1 MAMRA
6 LIPREGSAPVRDRL
20 LMTLFIAALV
30 HGMVILGLTFAG
42 GGSHDSRAGGLDVL
56 LTSDELPT
64 ATRNDTAAYL
74 AQRTQLGSGNTSAP
88 VVAHNE
94 AAAASPPLHGGIEQG
109 TSLTSSAPAASRAD
123 DPVLTTTAQ
132 RTDFRYFSADQG
144 AAGASREQPLAAD
157 TAAASRPAQ
166 SDMGAV
172 QLRGAPRTQLWITP
186 DTRESII
193 APYLD
198 SWRRRVERI
207 GTLNY
212 PTAAQR
218 SGVQASPV
226 LEVAIEADGRLAKAE
241 IMTSSGYADLDAAA
255 LAILKLAS
263 PFDPF
268 PPDLAARYHTL
279 RFAYEW
285 QFTGGRVS
293 QGAVTAVP

>member
-1 MAMRA
+1 MRA

-20 LMTLFIAALV
+20 LMTLFLAALI

-42 GGSHDSRAGGLDVL
+42 SGGGPDSSARGLDVL
-56 LTSDELPT
+56 LASDELPT
-64 ATRNDTAAYL
+64 AQRNDSAAYL

-88 VVAHNE
+88 VVAHNQATAAAPPPSPADASGAGVTR
-94 AAAASPPLHGGIEQG
+94 AAAAAE
-109 TSLTSSAPAASRAD
+109 RAD
-123 DPVLTTTAQ
+123 DPVLTTTAA
-132 RTDFRYFSADQG
+132 RTDIRYFVTQ
-144 AAGASREQPLAAD
+144 EQPLTADAGAARPP
-157 TAAASRPAQ
+157 ASD
-166 SDMGAV
+166 SGEV
-172 QLRGAPRTQLWITP
+172 QLRGVQRQELWITP

-198 SWRRRVERI
+198 NWRRRVERV

-218 SGVQASPV
+218 AGVQASPV
-226 LEVAIEADGRLAKAE
+226 LEVAIQADGRLAKAE
-241 IMTSSGYADLDAAA
+241 IMTSSGYPELDAAA

-285 QFTGGRVS
+285 QFTGSRVA

>member
-1 MAMRA
+1 
-6 LIPREGSAPVRDRL
+6 
-20 LMTLFIAALV
+20 MTIFLAALV
-30 HGMVILGLTFAG
+30 HGMLILGLTFAG
-42 GGSHDSRAGGLDVL
+42 SGGRDSNARGMDVL
-56 LTSDELPT
+56 LASDELPT
-64 ATRNDTAAYL
+64 ADRNDSAAYL
-74 AQRTQLGSGNTSAP
+74 AQRTQLGSGNTSGPAI
-88 VVAHNE
+88 AHNQAAE
-94 AAAASPPLHGGIEQG
+94 APAPTQAGAAQGTALNHAAAAA
-109 TSLTSSAPAASRAD
+109 TRAD
-123 DPVLTTTAQ
+123 DPVLTTTAV
-132 RTDFRYFSADQG
+132 RTDIRYFTAP
-144 AAGASREQPLAAD
+144 ELPLAAD
-157 TAAASRPAQ
+157 APAAQPVP
-166 SDMGAV
+166 SDTGAV
-172 QLRGAPRTQLWITP
+172 QLRGPQRQELWITP

-226 LEVAIEADGRLAKAE
+226 LEVAIQADGRLAKAE
-241 IMTSSGYADLDAAA
+241 IMTSSGYPDLDAAA

-268 PPDLAARYHTL
+268 PPDLAQRYHTL

-285 QFTGGRVS
+285 QFTGGRVA

>member
-42 GGSHDSRAGGLDVL
+42 GGGHDSSAGGLDVL

-94 AAAASPPLHGGIEQG
+94 TAVASPPPHAGIAEG

-123 DPVLTTTAQ
+123 DPVLTTMAQ
-132 RTDFRYFSADQG
+132 RIDIRYFSAVQG
-144 AAGASREQPLAAD
+144 DAGASHEQPLAAD
-157 TAAASRPAQ
+157 TAAPPRPAQ
-166 SDMGAV
+166 SDMGEV
-172 QLRGAPRTQLWITP
+172 QLRGAQRAQLLITP

-218 SGVQASPV
+218 AGIQASPV
-226 LEVAIEADGRLAKAE
+226 LQVAIAADGHLAKAE
-241 IMTSSGYADLDAAA
+241 ILTSSGYADLDAAA

-268 PPDLAARYHTL
+268 PPDLAARYRTL
-279 RFAYEW
+279 EFAYEW
-285 QFTGGRVS
+285 QFTGGRIAAGPV
-293 QGAVTAVP
+293 AAVP

>member
-1 MAMRA
+1 MQA
-6 LIPREGSAPVRDRL
+6 LTPREGSAPVRDRL

-30 HGMVILGLTFAG
+30 HGMLILGLTFAG
-42 GGSHDSRAGGLDVL
+42 SGSGDSGARGIDVL
-56 LTSDELPT
+56 LASDELPT
-64 ATRNDTAAYL
+64 AQRNDSAAYL

-88 VVAHNE
+88 TVAHNQATDAGPPAHAGE
-94 AAAASPPLHGGIEQG
+94 APGASL
-109 TSLTSSAPAASRAD
+109 SSAPAAATQAD
-123 DPVLTTTAQ
+123 EPVLTTTTA
-132 RTDFRYFSADQG
+132 RTDIRYISTH
-144 AAGASREQPLAAD
+144 EQPLAAD
-157 TAAASRPAQ
+157 AAAARPPD
-166 SDMGAV
+166 SDPGAV
-172 QLRGAPRTQLWITP
+172 QLRGVQRQELWITP
-186 DTRESII
+186 DARESII

-218 SGVQASPV
+218 AGVQASPV
-226 LEVAIEADGRLAKAE
+226 LEVAIQADGRLAKAE
-241 IMTSSGYADLDAAA
+241 IMTSSGYPDLDAAA

-285 QFTGGRVS
+285 QFTGGRVA

>member
-1 MAMRA
+1 MRA

-20 LMTLFIAALV
+20 LMTLFIAALI
-30 HGMVILGLTFAG
+30 HGMLILGLTFAG
-42 GGSHDSRAGGLDVL
+42 GGSADGPARGLDVL

-94 AAAASPPLHGGIEQG
+94 AAAAAPPVHTGVAQG
-109 TSLTSSAPAASRAD
+109 TSLASSAPAASRAD
-123 DPVLTTTAQ
+123 DPVVTTVAQ
-132 RTDFRYFSADQG
+132 RTDIRYFSAVQG
-144 AAGASREQPLAAD
+144 EAGTSQEQPLAAD
-157 TAAASRPAQ
+157 VAAPPRPAE
-166 SDMGAV
+166 SDTGAV
-172 QLRGAPRTQLWITP
+172 QLRGTSRAQLLISP
-186 DTRESII
+186 DTRESIV

-198 SWRRRVERI
+198 GWRRRVERI

-218 SGVQASPV
+218 AGVAASPV
-226 LEVAIEADGRLAKAE
+226 LEVAIAADGQLAKAE
-241 IMTSSGYADLDAAA
+241 ILTSSGYPDLDAAA

-268 PPDLAARYHTL
+268 PPDLAARYRTL
-279 RFAYEW
+279 EFAYEW
-285 QFTGGRVS
+285 QFTGGRVAP
-293 QGAVTAVP
+293 GPVAAVP

>member
-30 HGMVILGLTFAG
+30 HGMVILGLTFSA
-42 GGSHDSRAGGLDVL
+42 GGSHDSTARGLDVL

-64 ATRNDTAAYL
+64 ADRNDNAAYL

-94 AAAASPPLHGGIEQG
+94 AAAASPPPHTGIAQG

-123 DPVLTTTAQ
+123 DPVVTTVAQ
-132 RTDFRYFSADQG
+132 RTDIRYFAAVQGEAGSAQ
-144 AAGASREQPLAAD
+144 EQPLAVD
-157 TAAASRPAQ
+157 AAAAPRPVD
-166 SDMGAV
+166 SDTGAV
-172 QLRGAPRTQLWITP
+172 QLRGAQRGQLWITP

-198 SWRRRVERI
+198 SWRRRVEHI

-218 SGVQASPV
+218 AGVKASPV
-226 LEVAIEADGRLAKAE
+226 LEVAIAADGHLAKAE
-241 IMTSSGYADLDAAA
+241 ILTSSGYPDLDAAA

-279 RFAYEW
+279 EFAYEW
-285 QFTGGRVS
+285 QFTGGRVAR
-293 QGAVTAVP
+293 GAVSVVP